1 MVRAGKVEAEKLGD
15 GNLAPGKLGEGKPAV
30 ATVIL
35 VRHRR
40 RTYVYNSTG
49 DLP

>member
-35 VRHRR
+35 IRHRC
-40 RTYVYNSTG
+40 RTYPYNSTG